1 MTLNKSLYTRL
12 LKQKKVSRKEIN
24 KKKNLDKKRAII
36 RELVQYYNSNNL
48 SRTQVLK
55 SIRQHG
61 IKIPKDISSNPYEF
75 AGIRKFGAKE
85 EEYNRKLIKRIQRLK
100 GTTIPIDKQAF
111 PSKSFN
117 KGEYVWI
124 ISYTMADGTNRSS
137 LIMTDKLVSRNMVQ
151 DTIDDMMLKGVW
163 NEEEYFFMDSPPMSV
178 FAGNL
183 DVMSWAVV
191 GLMRGTA

>member
-24 KKKNLDKKRAII
+24 KKKNLDAKRAII
-36 RELVQYYNSNNL
+36 RELIQYYNVNDL
-48 SRTQVLK
+48 SRTQILK

-85 EEYNRKLIKRIQRLK
+85 EAYNRKLIKRVQKLK
-100 GTTIPIDKQAF
+100 DTTLPKDNQMF

-124 ISYTMADGTNRSS
+124 IEYTINGKKKTA
-137 LIMTDKLVSRNMVQ
+137 LIMSDNPQTTKRVKRVVGDLIR
-151 DTIDDMMLKGVW
+151 TGEFDDENFL
-163 NEEEYFFMDSPPMSV
+163 FMDSPPL
-178 FAGNL
+178 GNIDL
-183 DVMSWAVV
+183 GAIESFRVV